1 MKSFKEFLNAYKF
14 TAKTWLNV
22 IIIFTLII
30 SPTVSIVYG
39 WGVLSIGSTPAF
51 QCDAVVFDGT
61 NDWMNRG
68 ADLTGNADS
77 KVGTISFWFK
87 FNGNDN
93 AVQWVFENSGD
104 IVYFSRL
111 ATNKFKIAMEDGAAG
126 VALLINS
133 NTAYT
138 ADATWHHIALAYNL
152 ATPVAHLYIDGV
164 NDEAA
169 GATEADKTIDY
180 TRVDHSVGAKT
191 GGATPL
197 HADLAELYINYAE
210 FLDISV
216 AANLQKLRSST
227 GKPVDLGADG
237 STPTGTQPIV
247 YFSVRPGD
255 AATVF
260 ATNKG
265 SGGNFTI
272 TGALA
277 IAATSPSD

>member
-1 MKSFKEFLNAYKF
+1 MKNLKRKLSIFIFLA
-14 TAKTWLNV
+14 L
-22 IIIFTLII
+22 LI
-30 SPTVSIVYG
+30 PAVVYG
-39 WGVLSIGSTPAF
+39 WGLFSIGSAIGF
-51 QCDAVVFDGT
+51 QVDAVVFDGS
-61 NDWMNRG
+61 NDYMNRG

-77 KVGTISFWFK
+77 KVGIISLWIK
-87 FNGNDN
+87 FNGNDGV
-93 AVQWVFENSGD
+93 ASTIFENTSD
-104 IVYFSRL
+104 YCRLAQL
-111 ATNKFKIAMEDGAAG
+111 ATNKIEMTAANSVGAAILTVTSTG
-126 VALLINS
+126 TYVAS
-133 NTAYT
+133 
-138 ADATWHHIALAYNL
+138 ATWHHIAASWNL
-152 ATPVAHLYIDGV
+152 ATPVAHLYIDGANV
-164 NDEAA
+164 EA
-169 GATEADKTIDY
+169 GGSTETDDTIDY
-180 TRVDHSVGAKT
+180 TRADHSVGALVGGTQKT
-191 GGATPL
+191 
-197 HADLAELYINYAE
+197 HADVAELYINYAE

-216 AANLQKLRSST
+216 AANLEKLRSAA